1 MIRRSINIK
10 RCYSSAVRNFK
21 TPSSTAVQRKKNLIG
36 LTLPDL
42 QEELA
47 GLTHSKKFTPLQI
60 WQHVYKKG
68 YTEFADMPNLSKD
81 LQLELGAKYEVNY
94 GEVKV
99 IICTLNN
106 DSIDKLTLFFPVGQ
120 DRFR

>member
-1 MIRRSINIK
+1 MK
-10 RCYSSAVRNFK
+10 RCYSSLVRNFK
-21 TPSSTAVQRKKNLIG
+21 APSSSTTVQRKKNLIG

-60 WQHVYKKG
+60 WQHVYKRG
-68 YTEFADMPNLSKD
+68 YTKFEDMPNLSKD
-81 LQLELGAKYEVNY
+81 LQLELSAKYEVNY

-99 IICTLNN
+99 
-106 DSIDKLTLFFPVGQ
+106 LFFYDV
-120 DRFR
+120 